1 MSRLRRIACVL
12 MALLLVYAW
21 APVLAAPAAATQ
33 TLAPLLARNAAL
45 ATAPKIA
52 REAFERRPRLHA
64 VRLSPD
70 GLSVAYLEGAGVQ
83 TSLHVLDT
91 RTQGERRLLASAGQV
106 SLFWSGDSSLLFLI
120 ARDGVSVVSLADG
133 SSRKLLAFDGKT
145 EHQLFSA
152 GSGPGP
158 GHARHVLIDSHDAA
172 RASYRLE
179 RMDGDGRRELLYQG
193 EKLNGFLFDASGQL
207 RFSMIRA
214 SDGRFVIMRRQATR
228 WQELL
233 RCLPLDECTLVAA
246 TPDGARLSMLMAH
259 GGDRSVL
266 VEIDLAL
273 GTRRVV
279 QADRAALAD
288 IRRVISDPEQAP
300 LFAMLESPMLH
311 HVGLSVAARRAVAD
325 IDRQFGEGGVFIA
338 ASGGGATLLLI
349 ETGSR
354 LSQERYWLYDSSRRS
369 MREILQGPRA
379 ADQPLPQA
387 QLAQTTAIHYRAS
400 DGMLL
405 HGYLTLPPGKN
416 ARTVPLL
423 TLVHGGPWERVNAA
437 YTPLVQLLANR
448 GVAVFQPNFRGS
460 IGYGLHYLKAAGGD
474 LGNGRV
480 QADILD
486 GIQWLQQQG
495 VGDKQRLAIAGH
507 SFGGYATL
515 LALTHQATMFQ
526 FGMAI
531 APPPDLARTLRRLA
545 AAPASEAG
553 QMLSL
558 QELGVDVQDVAMMAA
573 LDAAAPARHT
583 EQVRKPL
590 LIMAGARDGLV
601 EIAAVSDYIARL
613 QLAGK
618 PVSLLVDPDEGHNP
632 RKPLYRQAALYLL
645 ELLVQQYL
653 GGPEVAAPNAELAVY
668 LRQTLKARQGLP
680 ATPGLT
686 SLLKTLP
693 IH

>member
-1 MSRLRRIACVL
+1 MSRLRRTACVL
-12 MALLLVYAW
+12 MALLLVCAW
-21 APVLAAPAAATQ
+21 TPVLAARTAATQ
-33 TLAPLLARNAAL
+33 TLAPWLARNAAL
-45 ATAPKIA
+45 PAAPKIA

-70 GLSVAYLEGAGVQ
+70 GLSVAYLEGAGAQ

-106 SLFWSGDSSLLFLI
+106 ALFWSGDSRLLFLV

-152 GSGPGP
+152 GPGP
-158 GHARHVLIDSHDAA
+158 GHARHVLIDSHDVA

-179 RMDGDGRRELLYQG
+179 RMDGEGRRELLYQG

-207 RFSMIRA
+207 QFSMVRA

-228 WQELL
+228 WQEVL

-266 VEIDLAL
+266 VEIDLAR

-279 QADRAALAD
+279 LADRAALAD

-300 LFAMLESPMLH
+300 LFAMLESPMLR
-311 HVGLSVAARRAVAD
+311 HVGLSVVARRAVAD

-338 ASGGGATLLLI
+338 ASAGGATLLLI

-354 LSQERYWLYDSSRRS
+354 LSQERYWLYDSSRHS
-369 MREILQGPRA
+369 MREILQRQRA
-379 ADQPLPQA
+379 ADQPLPSA

-423 TLVHGGPWERVNAA
+423 TLVHGGPWERVNAT

-460 IGYGLHYLKAAGGD
+460 VGYGLHYLKAAGAD

-486 GIQWLQQQG
+486 GIQWLLQQG

-515 LALTHQATMFQ
+515 LALTHQATIFQ

-545 AAPASEAG
+545 AIPASDAG
-553 QMLSL
+553 LMLSL
-558 QELGVDVQDVAMMAA
+558 PELGVDVQDVAMMAK
-573 LDAAAPARHT
+573 LEAAAPARHT
-583 EQVRKPL
+583 DQLRKPL

-601 EIAAVSDYIARL
+601 EIAAVTDYVARL

-618 PVSLLVDPDEGHNP
+618 SVTLLVDPDEGHNP
-632 RKPLYRQAALYLL
+632 RKPLYREAALYLL
-645 ELLVQQYL
+645 EALVQRYL
-653 GGPEVAAPNAELAVY
+653 GGPEPAAPGAELADY
-668 LRQTLKARQGLP
+668 LRQTLKARQALP
-680 ATPGLT
+680 AGLVTP
-686 SLLKTLP
+686 SSS
-693 IH
+693 